1 MRRCVLVVLVVT
13 AACAGSPAADPTNPT
28 IDADAAAPS
37 SVSEVVTTTGDPTI
51 DADAAAPS
59 SVSEVVTTTGDPTID
74 AVAPIGFDL
83 VAARVTEPDGTLCDV
98 CLWLAST
105 AEQRNR
111 GLMGVTDLGP
121 AAGMAFRY
129 RAPHSTRFWMKDT
142 PLALSIAFYGP
153 DGAFMDSFDMEP
165 CVTADCTRYPTPTDF
180 LIAVETRRG
189 ELDELG
195 MLAGSSLVLL
205 DLPCEQ
211 GTADSG

>member
-1 MRRCVLVVLVVT
+1 MRRSVLVVLVVT
-13 AACAGSPAADPTNPT
+13 AACAGSPTTDPTNPT
-28 IDADAAAPS
+28 ADANAAPRS
-37 SVSEVVTTTGDPTI
+37 SVSDVATTTGDP
-51 DADAAAPS
+51 AR
-59 SVSEVVTTTGDPTID
+59 D
-74 AVAPIGFDL
+74 AVAPVGFDL
-83 VAARVTEPDGTLCDV
+83 VTARVTEPDGTVCDV

-129 RAPHSTRFWMKDT
+129 PAPRSTWFWMKDT
-142 PLALSIAFYGP
+142 LLALSIAFYGP

-165 CVTADCTRYPTPTDF
+165 CVTTDCTRYPTPTGF
-180 LIAVETRRG
+180 LIAVETHRG

-195 MLAGSSLVLL
+195 MLAGSTLELL

-211 GTADSG
+211 ETPDSG